1 MAKKKTKEFVIKI
14 ICANCGTLLYRYKKE
29 GPGSLIKC
37 YVEGILKD
45 YTKEN
50 LKCPKCNKQFARLA
64 KYHNR
69 PAHKII
75 QGKVIVKGHCGK

>member
-14 ICANCGTLLYRYKKE
+14 ICVNCGTLLYKYKKE
-29 GPGSLIKC
+29 GPGSLVKC

-45 YTKEN
+45 YTRGN
-50 LKCPKCNKQFARLA
+50 LQCPKCSQQFARLA
-64 KYHNR
+64 RYHNR

-75 QGKVIVKGHCGK
+75 QGKVVVKGHCGK